1 MDERKAFLTRLWN
14 FFGACDRTSF
24 LQKLRD
30 RFHNISSDVPTV
42 QQELSSS
49 AEAPQYRI
57 IDINGTDAWHSY
69 VERLKDISLLEKAL
83 HHAESLSV
91 KENMGQFAASVRSM
105 QKNLA
110 AIPSYVDKKFKT
122 PDDIDE
128 GTSGDLADKT
138 GGFVKNYIL
147 DFLRICH
154 NSAKHSQGAEQIF
167 YEDFAARL
175 EQYLSSICVYRKDI
189 VPGMDL
195 HTYADWFEA
204 PTCRE
209 THDPQRIGIIDEVD
223 SSPHVIF
230 FRDDYGECEEKKIK
244 GSCIVFTAMRKK

>member
-1 MDERKAFLTRLWN
+1 MGERKTFLTLLRS
-14 FFGACDRTSF
+14 FFGECGRTSF
-24 LQKLRD
+24 LQKMRD
-30 RFHNISSDVPTV
+30 RYSEFFSDV
-42 QQELSSS
+42 LSIPHDLAVP
-49 AEAPQYRI
+49 AEMPQYHV
-57 IDINGTDAWHSY
+57 IDIDGTDAWHRY
-69 VERLKDISLLEKAL
+69 VEKLKDISLLEDVL
-83 HHAESLSV
+83 RHAETLS
-91 KENMGQFAASVRSM
+91 NRGDMGSFDATIKSM
-105 QKNLA
+105 QRNLA
-110 AIPSYVDKKFKT
+110 AIPPHINKKFMI

-128 GTSGDLADKT
+128 GTSGEFADKT
-138 GGFVKNYIL
+138 GAFVKDYIL

-204 PTCRE
+204 PTRRE
-209 THDPQRIGIIDEVD
+209 THDPQRIGIIDEID
-223 SSPHVIF
+223 FPPHFIY
-230 FRDDYGECEEKKIK
+230 FRDEYGDREEKKIK